1 MNNPKQLYILPFDHR
16 ASFFRDLFG
25 WQEPLSSQQK
35 SKVKEAKGIIFAAF
49 KEVWNKGK
57 CDEKC
62 GCDYCKE
69 SLGILVDEEFGSEI
83 LRAARKLGAV
93 TILTT
98 EKSGQTVFDLEYGAK
113 FGAHIL
119 KFKPDYAKVLV
130 RYNPVNKKDNLM
142 QLKRLKK
149 ISDFCRQK
157 KIGFLFELL
166 VPASPAELKKYAKS
180 YDAKA
185 RPALSLKAIQEIC
198 RAGVCPDIWKLE
210 AMPKNY
216 WPKIIKVIKSK
227 SLKSKVVILG
237 RAGSKT
243 VVSSWLKTA
252 AQFKDIIGFAVG
264 RTIFYAPLEKW
275 RDGKL
280 TKKEAINLIAKNFEY
295 FIQLWMKNK
304 KT

>member
-1 MNNPKQLYILPFDHR
+1 MKNLKQLYILPFDHR

-25 WQEPLSSQQK
+25 WQEPLGSQQK
-35 SKVKEAKGIIFAAF
+35 AKVKEAKGIIFEAF
-49 KEVWNKGK
+49 KEVWGQW
-57 CDEKC
+57 
-62 GCDYCKE
+62 GCDDKCKCAVCRE
-69 SLGILVDEEFGSEI
+69 YLGILVDEEFGSEI

-98 EKSGQTVFDLEYGAK
+98 EKSGQTVFDFEYGAK
-113 FGAHIL
+113 FGEHIL

-130 RYNPVNKKDNLM
+130 RYNPVNKKDNLV

-166 VPASPAELKKYAKS
+166 VPASPAEVKKFGKN

-210 AMPKNY
+210 AMPRNY
-216 WPKIIKVIKSK
+216 WPKIIKVIKARNP
-227 SLKSKVVILG
+227 KSKVVILG
-237 RAGSKT
+237 RAGSKA

-275 RDGKL
+275 RDRKL
-280 TKKEAINLIAKNFEY
+280 TRKETIDLIAKNFEY
-295 FIQLWMKNK
+295 FIQLWVKNK